1 MQKCIKRKPRLTFQL
16 SLYNNSASLRL
27 LISSFIIKVILLL
40 FSAVLLSI
48 FPVDLQNY
56 TYSSV
61 PMCWDKFSSISS
73 GAFGSSH
80 IWLLIPGRMA
90 HKSRSRS
97 LPMLSCFFSSLQFC
111 ISEKLRSIFQLKNC
125 Y

>member
-16 SLYNNSASLRL
+16 SLYNDSASLRL

-61 PMCWDKFSSISS
+61 PMCWDTLLLDQ
-73 GAFGSSH
+73 FGCLWQLSH
-80 IWLLIPGRMA
+80 LAPHTR
-90 HKSRSRS
+90 
-97 LPMLSCFFSSLQFC
+97 
-111 ISEKLRSIFQLKNC
+111 
-125 Y
+125 